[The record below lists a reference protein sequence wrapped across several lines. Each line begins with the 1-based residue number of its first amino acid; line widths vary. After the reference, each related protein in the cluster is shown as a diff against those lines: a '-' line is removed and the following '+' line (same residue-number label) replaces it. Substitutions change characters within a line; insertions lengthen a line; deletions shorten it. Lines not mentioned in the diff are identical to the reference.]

1 MPTTERYNKTFLTV
15 FLGLGICMLMMQPVD
30 AQSLDFDHD
39 FETGF
44 PLTGAHQTVSCESCY
59 TIGIFKGTP
68 RQCSRC

>member
-1 MPTTERYNKTFLTV
+1 MPTTGRFNKTFLTV

-30 AQSLDFDHD
+30 VQKIDFDHD

-44 PLTGAHQTVSCESCY
+44 LLTGEHLIASCDDCHAS
-59 TIGIFKGTP
+59 GIFKGTP